1 MNRSGTGLL
10 AFSLTLGLA
19 HAAMAADMPGGYSG
33 PYGVP
38 VLRSPS
44 AIITANWDGFYVGG
58 NLGGGFSSGHYT
70 LNNGAFS
77 ENITFD
83 PSTFVGGGQVG
94 LQATWGHWLLGL
106 EGSYTWTGY
115 DQTVTSAVVPTSLAT
130 TDIKYLGALAAKLGW
145 ADGRWL
151 VYGKAGW
158 AFARTHTFDRDN
170 LSGNSVE
177 TFAWDN
183 GYLLGL
189 GFDYQL
195 APGWVAGLAFDYYN
209 FTPSRT
215 FTVGGAPGGITN
227 GDIGLYTLTARVS
240 YLFNWW

>member
-1 MNRSGTGLL
+1 MTRTAPALL
-10 AFSLTLGLA
+10 VLSLALG
-19 HAAMAADMPGGYSG
+19 AAPAAQAADMPGGY
-33 PYGVP
+33 GVP
-38 VLRSPS
+38 VLRAPS

-58 NLGGGFSSGHYT
+58 NVGGGFSSGNYT
-70 LNNGAFS
+70 LNNGAFL

-94 LQATWGHWLLGL
+94 LQASWGHFVMGL
-106 EGSYTWTGY
+106 EGAYNWTGY

-130 TDIKYLGALAAKLGW
+130 TDIKYLGSLSGKLGW
-145 ADGRWL
+145 AEGRWMA
-151 VYGKAGW
+151 YGKAGW
-158 AFARTHTFDRDN
+158 AFGRFHTYDRDN
-170 LSGNSVE
+170 ASGANVE

-183 GYLLGL
+183 GYVLGL
-189 GFDYQL
+189 GLDYQL

-215 FTVGGAPGGITN
+215 FIIGGAPGGVTN
-227 GDIGLYTLTARVS
+227 GDIGLYTVTARVS